1 MGSLEQYWEHKT
13 KILMEGNVAKLPG
26 THLVDGAVSLLEIYF
41 SETLAKN
48 ERTNTQ
54 NYSI

>member
-1 MGSLEQYWEHKT
+1 
-13 KILMEGNVAKLPG
+13 MEGNVAKLKGHSPF
-26 THLVDGAVSLLEIYF
+26 DGAVSLLEIYF
-41 SETLAKN
+41 GETLAKN